1 MTHLIKKERIQSRWG
16 VVKKEEILVL
26 GATKLQRALP
36 EDQELFWT

>member
-16 VVKKEEILVL
+16 AVKKEEILVL
-26 GATKLQRALP
+26 DATKLQRVLP